1 MRIEM
6 SYLFRGR
13 GQNPQQDKKQRAV
26 TNLLPETTWNNDPLP
41 LGIPPEDKVVVT
53 ISRQFGSGGA
63 EVGRIVAEKSG
74 LLYVDQAII
83 GEVAKRL
90 GINEEQAA
98 RQDEQIVGEVGHI
111 LEALRSSS
119 PFNLHYNNLFKPTDL
134 PTQAQEVA
142 YLRLTQR
149 VLLELATEGDV
160 VIIGR
165 GSQFLLHGAAR
176 TLHIYIFAPLD
187 FRIEQVINLYHLNR
201 NSANALIERRDYE
214 HNAYLGRYYGGTQ
227 HQPNLYHLLIN
238 TGLFTFEL
246 AANLIQQALPLL
258 KSDTI
263 LSKIQLSTQSQEN
276 SLGL

>member
-1 MRIEM
+1 MP
-6 SYLFRGR
+6 YLFRGR
-13 GQNPQQDKKQRAV
+13 GQNPQQDKQQRVV

-41 LGIPPEDKVVVT
+41 PGVPPEDKVVVT

-63 EVGRIVAEKSG
+63 EIGRIVAEASG

-83 GEVAKRL
+83 AEVAKRL

-98 RQDEQIVGEVGHI
+98 RQDEQVAGQVGHI

-119 PFNLHYNNLFKPTDL
+119 PFNLHYNYLFKPTDL
-134 PTQAQEVA
+134 PSQAQEVA

-187 FRIEQVINLYHLNR
+187 FRINQIMNLYHVNR
-201 NSANALIERRDYE
+201 NSAKEMIDRRDYE
-214 HNAYLGRYYGGTQ
+214 HNAYLGRYYGGNQ

-238 TGLFTFEL
+238 TGLFTYEL
-246 AANLIQQALPLL
+246 AANLIQQALPIV
-258 KSDTI
+258 K
-263 LSKIQLSTQSQEN
+263 EM
-276 SLGL
+276 G

>member
-1 MRIEM
+1 M
-6 SYLFRGR
+6 SYFFRGR
-13 GQNPQQDKKQRAV
+13 GQNPQQDKKQRTV
-26 TNLLPETTWNNDPLP
+26 TNLLPETTWNEDPLP
-41 LGIPPEDKVVVT
+41 PGVPPENKVVVT

-63 EVGRIVAEKSG
+63 EIGRIVAEQSG
-74 LLYVDQAII
+74 LHYVDQSII

-98 RQDEQIVGEVGHI
+98 RRDEQVVGEVGHI

-119 PFNLHYNNLFKPTDL
+119 PFSLHYNNLFQPADL

-160 VIIGR
+160 VIVGR

-176 TLHIYIFAPLD
+176 TLHTYIFAPLD
-187 FRIEQVINLYHLNR
+187 FRIEQVMNLHHVDR
-201 NSANALIERRDYE
+201 NSAKEMIERREYE
-214 HNAYLGRYYGGTQ
+214 HNTYLGRYYGGNQ

-238 TGLFTFEL
+238 TGLFTYEL
-246 AANLIQQALPLL
+246 AANLIQQALPSV
-258 KSDTI
+258 KEM
-263 LSKIQLSTQSQEN
+263 K
-276 SLGL
+276 

>member
-1 MRIEM
+1 M

-13 GQNPQQDKKQRAV
+13 GQHSPQASKESVV
-26 TNLLPETTWNNDPLP
+26 TNLLPETSWNSDPLP
-41 LGIPPEDKVVVT
+41 PGVPPKDKVVVT
-53 ISRQFGSGGA
+53 ISRQFGSGGS
-63 EVGRIVAEKSG
+63 EVGRIVAQESG
-74 LLYVDQAII
+74 LLYVDQEII
-83 GEVAKRL
+83 AEVARRL

-98 RQDEQIVGEVGHI
+98 RQDEQTAGEVGRI

-119 PFNLHYNNLFKPTDL
+119 PFSLHYNNLFKPTDL

-142 YLRLTQR
+142 YLRLTQQ

-165 GSQFLLHGAAR
+165 GSQFLLHGAPR

-187 FRIEQVINLYHLNR
+187 HRIDQVMNHYHLDR
-201 NSANALIERRDYE
+201 AKAKELIERRDYE
-214 HNAYLGRYYGGTQ
+214 HNAYLSRYYGGNQ

-238 TGLFTFEL
+238 TGLFTYEL

-258 KSDTI
+258 KD
-263 LSKIQLSTQSQEN
+263 LDQ
-276 SLGL
+276 

>member
-1 MRIEM
+1 M

-13 GQNPQQDKKQRAV
+13 GQHPPQASKERVV
-26 TNLLPETTWNNDPLP
+26 TNLLPETSWNSDPLP
-41 LGIPPEDKVVVT
+41 PGVPPKDKVVVT
-53 ISRQFGSGGA
+53 ISRQFGSGGS
-63 EVGRIVAEKSG
+63 EVGRIVAQESG
-74 LLYVDQAII
+74 LLYVDREII
-83 GEVAKRL
+83 AEVAKRL

-98 RQDEQIVGEVGHI
+98 RQDEQTAGTVGHI

-119 PFNLHYNNLFKPTDL
+119 PFSLHYNNLFKPSDL

-165 GSQFLLHGAAR
+165 GSQFLLHGVPR

-187 FRIEQVINLYHLNR
+187 YRIDQVMNHYHLDR
-201 NSANALIERRDYE
+201 ASAKELIERRDYE
-214 HNAYLGRYYGGTQ
+214 HNAYLSRYYGGNQ

-238 TGLFTFEL
+238 TGLFTYEL
-246 AANLIQQALPLL
+246 AANLIQQALPLV
-258 KSDTI
+258 KGI
-263 LSKIQLSTQSQEN
+263 IN
-276 SLGL
+276 

>member
-1 MRIEM
+1 M

-13 GQNPQQDKKQRAV
+13 GQNPQQDKKQRTV
-26 TNLLPETTWNNDPLP
+26 TNLLPETIWNEDHLP
-41 LGIPPEDKVVVT
+41 PGVPPENKVVVT

-63 EVGRIVAEKSG
+63 EIGRLVAEQSG
-74 LLYVDQAII
+74 LHYVDQSII

-98 RQDEQIVGEVGHI
+98 RQDEQVVGEVGHI

-119 PFNLHYNNLFKPTDL
+119 PFSLHYNNLFQPADL

-187 FRIEQVINLYHLNR
+187 FRIGQVMNLHHVDR
-201 NSANALIERRDYE
+201 NSAKEMIERRDYE
-214 HNAYLGRYYGGTQ
+214 HNAYLGRYYGGNQ

-238 TGLFTFEL
+238 TGLFTYEL
-246 AANLIQQALPLL
+246 AAHLIQQALPLV
-258 KSDTI
+258 KEM
-263 LSKIQLSTQSQEN
+263 K
-276 SLGL
+276 

>member
-1 MRIEM
+1 M

-246 AANLIQQALPLL
+246 AANLIQQALPLV
-258 KSDTI
+258 K
-263 LSKIQLSTQSQEN
+263 KIDHYPQ
-276 SLGL
+276 

>member
-1 MRIEM
+1 M

-13 GQNPQQDKKQRAV
+13 GQNPQPDKKQRTV
-26 TNLLPETTWNNDPLP
+26 TNLLPETTWNEDPLP
-41 LGIPPEDKVVVT
+41 PGVPPENKVVVT

-63 EVGRIVAEKSG
+63 EIGRIVAEQSG
-74 LLYVDQAII
+74 LHYLDQSII

-98 RQDEQIVGEVGHI
+98 RQDEQVVGEVGHI

-119 PFNLHYNNLFKPTDL
+119 PFSLHYNNVFQPTDL

-160 VIIGR
+160 VIVGR

-187 FRIEQVINLYHLNR
+187 FRIEQVMNLHHVDR
-201 NSANALIERRDYE
+201 NSAREMIERRDYE
-214 HNAYLGRYYGGTQ
+214 HNAYLGRYYGGNQ

-238 TGLFTFEL
+238 TSLFTYEL
-246 AANLIQQALPLL
+246 AAHLIQQALPLV
-258 KSDTI
+258 KEI
-263 LSKIQLSTQSQEN
+263 K
-276 SLGL
+276 